1 MQSTEKRTNKYS
13 TAIHSLENSL
23 CNYLFYF
30 PVSPAECHS
39 VSPTPPNLCTGKEV
53 ICVLFSEMNTRLL
66 DF

>member
-1 MQSTEKRTNKYS
+1 MQSTEKEQINIPLQYIPKKTDCV
-13 TAIHSLENSL
+13 IIFL
-23 CNYLFYF
+23 YF

-53 ICVLFSEMNTRLL
+53 ICVLFSEMNTRFL